1 MADFSRYLIAADLDG
16 TFLGP
21 RGLLV
26 ERNLDAL
33 ERFKAGGGL
42 FTFDT
47 GRQHYNIEGAIPD
60 PAGLVNAP
68 AVLCNGAYL
77 YDFAKKWVFDA
88 DFVDEGLSR
97 ALFRMVRRDYPDL
110 WLRVPTPDCVF
121 VACEDDRLLP
131 ELASYQPSAIKRVP
145 GEEWSYGDWFKL
157 SPHGEQTRVD
167 ALRREVERLFGDRL
181 YVTSSGEAYIDI
193 QNPSV
198 DKAKGLEKLRRYCG
212 EGRTVIACGDF
223 ENDLEML
230 QAADI
235 SVCPE
240 NALDCVKQVADYTL
254 CHHGEGLIADVI
266 ERIERGELSRI
277 Q

>member
-1 MADFSRYLIAADLDG
+1 MTDFSGYLIATDLDG

-21 RGLLV
+21 HGALV
-26 ERNLDAL
+26 ERNLNAI

-77 YDFAKKWVFDA
+77 YDFEKKQVFDA
-88 DFVDEGLSR
+88 DFLDEGLAR
-97 ALFRMVRRDYPDL
+97 ALFCMIRRDYPEL
-110 WLRVPTPDCVF
+110 WLRAPASKCVF
-121 VACEDDRLLP
+121 VACEDERCLR
-131 ELASYQPSAIKRVP
+131 ELSSYQANALRRVS
-145 GEEWSYGDWFKL
+145 GEKWSYDDWFKL
-157 SPHGEQTRVD
+157 SPHGEQASLD
-167 ALRREVERLFGDRL
+167 ALRQEVERLFGDRL
-181 YVTSSGEAYIDI
+181 YVTSSGDGYIDI
-193 QNPSV
+193 QHPSV
-198 DKAKGLEKLRRYCG
+198 DKAKGLEKLQRYCG
-212 EGRTVIACGDF
+212 AGRTVIACGDF

-230 QAADI
+230 RSADI

-240 NALDCVKQVADYTL
+240 NALPSVKAVADYTL
-254 CHHGEGLIADVI
+254 CHHADGLIADIV